1 MEKWYRPAF
10 FTILFLASFI
20 AKGQKTDTVRFYNGD
35 RAICEI
41 KTLELGRLT
50 IKTVAMGTISVE
62 WRNVSDLRSNQFFE
76 IVLSDHTTFYG
87 RIDGVDSLRNALIYF
102 GIFSQNV
109 ELEEIV
115 SLKPIKKDF
124 WHRIDGSL
132 SIGISF
138 TKATQNLQFNS
149 SGDVSHRTNK
159 TLNTISFTTNVSGNQ
174 TTLSEKHD
182 GGYRFQYT
190 HKKRIY
196 NAFGLRWERNTELGI
211 NSRII
216 TTLSA
221 GFNPI
226 ENRFS
231 ILSLEIGA
239 SANEEFTTE
248 DSIRYNVE
256 GLFRLNYNLFI
267 FANPKIFI
275 DLESSTYPS
284 FTIKDRIRSDSI
296 LTIKW
301 EVFSD
306 FTFDLSFWSNYDSM
320 PADPAALNFDWGSTA
335 GIGYKF

>member
-1 MEKWYRPAF
+1 MEKWYRLAF
-10 FTILFLASFI
+10 FTILYMASFI

-41 KTLELGRLT
+41 KSLEQGKLL

-62 WRNVSDLRSNQFFE
+62 WRNVSDVRSNQFFE

-109 ELEEIV
+109 LLEEIV
-115 SLKPIKKDF
+115 SLNPIKNGF
-124 WHRIDGSL
+124 WDRIDGSL
-132 SIGISF
+132 SIGASF

-149 SGDVSHRTNK
+149 NGDISHRTNK
-159 TLNTISFTTNVSGNQ
+159 IMNTISFSTNLSQNE
-174 TTLSEKHD
+174 TTLSQKDD

-190 HKKRIY
+190 YKRRIY

-216 TTLSA
+216 TTLSG
-221 GFNPI
+221 GFNPV
-226 ENRFS
+226 ENR
-231 ILSLEIGA
+231 INKLSVEVGA

-248 DSIRYNVE
+248 DSTLYNVE
-256 GLFRLNYNLFI
+256 GLFRLKYNLFV

-275 DLESSTYPS
+275 DVESATYPS
-284 FTIKDRIRSDSI
+284 FTIKGRVRSDANI
-296 LTIKW
+296 KIKW
-301 EVFSD
+301 EVFRD
-306 FTFDLSFWSNYDSM
+306 FTFDLSFWGNYDSM